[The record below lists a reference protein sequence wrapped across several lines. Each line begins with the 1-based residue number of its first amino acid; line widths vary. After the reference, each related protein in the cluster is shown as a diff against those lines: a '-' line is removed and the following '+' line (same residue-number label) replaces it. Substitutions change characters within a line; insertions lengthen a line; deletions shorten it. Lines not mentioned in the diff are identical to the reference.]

1 MKSFLNYSEFKQLIN
16 QFPDNVCDKY
26 HYTKITAK
34 AGQVFRLLAVFE
46 DGGQE
51 NKNYSHKKDDFNS
64 IGRENEKGR
73 YVQLLS
79 ESRQVNHSPI
89 CYRQNCTN

>member
-1 MKSFLNYSEFKQLIN
+1 M
-16 QFPDNVCDKY
+16 
-26 HYTKITAK
+26 KITAK

-51 NKNYSHKKDDFNS
+51 GKGHYPSKKENLNS
-64 IGRENEKGR
+64 IGREKEKGR

-79 ESRQVNHSPI
+79 ETRQV
-89 CYRQNCTN
+89 CQK